1 MSRIFDLFR
10 RAIWYYDLKLWRS
23 KMLIVKVGERGAS
36 ADLELFLLSSVTQQ
50 KPSHV
55 CEKLNPLDPF
65 NAQTR
70 ATPLIWVRLGP
81 IWGDTPKKVFDC
93 YGQIFDDT
101 DVYPRGLWLAMI
113 HGLNEMHFLLEIY
126 FKTLKWRKYKNSG
139 SHACPLT
146 DCLKEEDLTSDFL

>member
-1 MSRIFDLFR
+1 MKIQDV
-10 RAIWYYDLKLWRS
+10 
-23 KMLIVKVGERGAS
+23 IVKVGERGAS
-36 ADLELFLLSSVTQQ
+36 ADLELFLLSTVTQQ

-101 DVYPRGLWLAMI
+101 DVYPREL
-113 HGLNEMHFLLEIY
+113 
-126 FKTLKWRKYKNSG
+126 
-139 SHACPLT
+139 
-146 DCLKEEDLTSDFL
+146 